1 MSKTPASGDD
11 GAFPSALRNAAGIA
25 TVFMLVLIL
34 VAFTVVPSFS
44 AVHQSFLSGV
54 IGSFAGSILAFL
66 LAVVLWR
73 IERSVLVAER
83 AQDRVDARR
92 SEMERNDKNQL
103 RECLAAVNQLRAL
116 DYAVLKEDRF
126 STSRE
131 KYFLELR
138 ISQAVSLIANDELRD
153 EARFID
159 SLTDSNDHLDYMVA
173 GRYAR
178 LRTAADWLSR
188 LVSSDPDVDLSEARP
203 DNYAELHKLMNE
215 YHDYRVEEA
224 EMYEAWEREERA
236 RLAAENAS
244 STEHQGTDPGPANGE

>member
-1 MSKTPASGDD
+1 
-11 GAFPSALRNAAGIA
+11 
-25 TVFMLVLIL
+25 MLVLIL

-44 AVHQSFLSGV
+44 AVHQSFISGV

-73 IERSVLVAER
+73 IERSVVVAER
-83 AQDRVDARR
+83 AQDRAAARR
-92 SEMERNDKNQL
+92 SEAERNDKNQL
-103 RECLAAVNQLRAL
+103 RECLAGVNQLRAL
-116 DYAVLKEDRF
+116 DYAVLKEEPF
-126 STSRE
+126 NTSRE

-138 ISQAVSLIANDELRD
+138 ISQAVSLIANDALRD

-159 SLTDSNDHLDYMVA
+159 SLTDSDDHLDYMVT

-188 LVSSDPDVDLSEARP
+188 LVSSDPDADVSEARP
-203 DNYAELHKLMNE
+203 ENYAELQKSMKE
-215 YHDYRVEEA
+215 YHDYKVEEA

-236 RLAAENAS
+236 RLAQENAS
-244 STEHQGTDPGPANGE
+244 HVEDPRVTDPGPANGE

>member
-1 MSKTPASGDD
+1 MSKTPASGDN
-11 GAFPSALRNAAGIA
+11 GAFPPALRDAAGVA

-44 AVHQSFLSGV
+44 AAHQSFLSGV

-92 SEMERNDKNQL
+92 SEMERNDMNQL

-116 DYAVLKEDRF
+116 DYAVLNEDRF

-153 EARFID
+153 EVRFID
-159 SLTDSNDHLDYMVA
+159 SLLGRDEHLDYMVA
-173 GRYAR
+173 GRPSR
-178 LRTAADWLSR
+178 LRTAATWLSR
-188 LVSSDPDVDLSEARP
+188 LLSVDPDADVNEARP
-203 DNYAELHKLMNE
+203 SDYAYLQKSMSE
-215 YHDYRVEEA
+215 YHAHKVEEN
-224 EMYEAWEREERA
+224 ERYDEWERQERA
-236 RLAAENAS
+236 RLAEERAAANEAPA
-244 STEHQGTDPGPANGE
+244 TEPAPSDGK